1 MQLIKYYSANNP
13 CYQNNVNKADSRYTT
28 FQSRGP
34 QGLMLHSVGCSQPS
48 AKVFAD
54 RWNRSGI
61 EVAVH
66 AVLQADGTV
75 YQCLPWNYRGWHAGS
90 TANNTHVGVEMTE
103 PSQINYTGGSTFTI
117 TDKAAAQEQAKGTY
131 QTAVELFAQ
140 LCKEYSL
147 DPLGDG
153 VIISHHEGYLRGV
166 AGDHG
171 DPEHLWK
178 GLGLSY
184 TMDGFRKDVKTAM
197 STANSKYTVGWHKD
211 SKGWWYA
218 DTANSYYKSQWAKI
232 KGKWYYF
239 DDSGYMLDNVWKV
252 EADSDTYYLGADGDM
267 QTNMIVGLG
276 SDGRLQPIEPYYH
289 LISELPDY
297 CRKEIDRLIPAG
309 KLAGKSGEGENLVLD
324 MPESAVRAVI
334 ICNRQTVQR
343 SGRCSLHHPPVPFI
357 DDSSIPQGKI
367 THFQRKRLAV
377 VRGTFVRYCLRK
389 FYFETAP
396 DTTVT
401 FRIRRSARSPWESDE
416 STALYSRQSALH
428 AWAPGGEWYGAADA
442 YSR

>member
-1 MQLIKYYSANNP
+1 MKIIKYFSTNNP
-13 CYQNNVNKADSRYTT
+13 CYKNNVNKADSRYTT

-103 PSQINYTGGSTFTI
+103 PSQITYTGGSTFTVS
-117 TDKAAAQEQAKGTY
+117 DKAAAQEQAKGTY

-166 AGDHG
+166 ATDHG

-184 TMDGFRKDVKTAM
+184 TMDGFRKDVKAAM
-197 STANSKYTVGWHKD
+197 SETAAKRYTVGWHQD
-211 SKGWWYA
+211 DKGWWYA
-218 DTANSYYKSQWAKI
+218 DTENTYYKSQWAKI

-239 DDSGYMLDNVWKV
+239 DDSGYMLDNAWKV
-252 EADSDTYYLGADGDM
+252 EANSDTYYLGADGDM

-297 CRKEIDRLIPAG
+297 YRTEIDKLVAAG

-324 MPESAVRAVI
+324 MPESAVRVMI
-334 ICNRQTVQR
+334 ILNRQQ
-343 SGRCSLHHPPVPFI
+343 
-357 DDSSIPQGKI
+357 K
-367 THFQRKRLAV
+367 
-377 VRGTFVRYCLRK
+377 
-389 FYFETAP
+389 E
-396 DTTVT
+396 
-401 FRIRRSARSPWESDE
+401 
-416 STALYSRQSALH
+416 
-428 AWAPGGEWYGAADA
+428 
-442 YSR
+442 

>member
-1 MQLIKYYSANNP
+1 MKIIKYFSTNNP
-13 CYQNNVNKADSRYTT
+13 CYKNNVNKADSRYTT

-103 PSQINYTGGSTFTI
+103 PSQITYTGGSTFTVS
-117 TDKAAAQEQAKGTY
+117 DKAAAQEQAKGTY

-166 AGDHG
+166 ATDHG

-184 TMDGFRKDVKTAM
+184 TMDGFRKDVKAAM
-197 STANSKYTVGWHKD
+197 SETAAKRYTVGWHQ
-211 SKGWWYA
+211 A
-218 DTANSYYKSQWAKI
+218 
-232 KGKWYYF
+232 
-239 DDSGYMLDNVWKV
+239 
-252 EADSDTYYLGADGDM
+252 
-267 QTNMIVGLG
+267 
-276 SDGRLQPIEPYYH
+276 
-289 LISELPDY
+289 
-297 CRKEIDRLIPAG
+297 
-309 KLAGKSGEGENLVLD
+309 
-324 MPESAVRAVI
+324 
-334 ICNRQTVQR
+334 
-343 SGRCSLHHPPVPFI
+343 
-357 DDSSIPQGKI
+357 
-367 THFQRKRLAV
+367 
-377 VRGTFVRYCLRK
+377 
-389 FYFETAP
+389 
-396 DTTVT
+396 
-401 FRIRRSARSPWESDE
+401 
-416 STALYSRQSALH
+416 
-428 AWAPGGEWYGAADA
+428 
-442 YSR
+442 

>member
-28 FQSRGP
+28 FQNRGP

-103 PSQINYTGGSTFTI
+103 PSQIKYTGGSTFTI

-131 QTAVELFAQ
+131 QTAVALFAQ

-166 AGDHG
+166 ASDHG

-184 TMDGFRKDVKTAM
+184 TMDGFRKDVKAAM
-197 STANSKYTVGWHKD
+197 SETTTAKKYTIGWHKD
-211 SKGWWYA
+211 KNGWWYA
-218 DTANSYYKSQWAKI
+218 DTETTYYKSKWAKI
-232 KGKWYYF
+232 KEKWYYF
-239 DDSGYMLDNVWKV
+239 DASGYMADNAWKV

-297 CRKEIDRLIPAG
+297 YRREIDPLIAAG

-324 MPESAVRAVI
+324 MPESAVRVMI
-334 ICNRQTVQR
+334 ILNR
-343 SGRCSLHHPPVPFI
+343 
-357 DDSSIPQGKI
+357 
-367 THFQRKRLAV
+367 
-377 VRGTFVRYCLRK
+377 
-389 FYFETAP
+389 
-396 DTTVT
+396 
-401 FRIRRSARSPWESDE
+401 
-416 STALYSRQSALH
+416 
-428 AWAPGGEWYGAADA
+428 
-442 YSR
+442 

>member
-1 MQLIKYYSANNP
+1 MQLIEYYSVNNP
-13 CYQNNVNKADSRYTT
+13 CYKNNVSKADSRYTT

-103 PSQINYTGGSTFTI
+103 PSQIKYTGGSTFTVS
-117 TDKAAAQEQAKGTY
+117 DKAAAQEQAKGTY
-131 QTAVELFAQ
+131 QTAVELFAK

-166 AGDHG
+166 ASDHG

-184 TMDGFRKDVKTAM
+184 TMDGFRKDVKAAM
-197 STANSKYTVGWHKD
+197 SETTTAKKYTIGWHKD
-211 SKGWWYA
+211 KNGWWYA
-218 DTANSYYKSQWAKI
+218 DTETTYYKSKWAKI

-239 DDSGYMLDNVWKV
+239 DDSGYMLDNAWKV

-276 SDGRLQPIEPYYH
+276 SNGRLQPIEPYYH

-297 CRKEIDRLIPAG
+297 YRTEIDKLVAAG

-324 MPESAVRAVI
+324 MPESAVRVMI
-334 ICNRQTVQR
+334 I
-343 SGRCSLHHPPVPFI
+343 L
-357 DDSSIPQGKI
+357 
-367 THFQRKRLAV
+367 
-377 VRGTFVRYCLRK
+377 
-389 FYFETAP
+389 
-396 DTTVT
+396 
-401 FRIRRSARSPWESDE
+401 
-416 STALYSRQSALH
+416 SR
-428 AWAPGGEWYGAADA
+428 E
-442 YSR
+442 

>member
-1 MQLIKYYSANNP
+1 MQLIEYYSVNNP
-13 CYQNNVNKADSRYTT
+13 CYKNNVNKADSRYTT
-28 FQSRGP
+28 FQNRGP

-103 PSQINYTGGSTFTI
+103 PSQITYTGGSTFTI

-166 AGDHG
+166 ATDHG

-184 TMDGFRKDVKTAM
+184 TMDGFRKDVKAAM
-197 STANSKYTVGWHKD
+197 SEEATAKKYTIGWHKD

-218 DTANSYYKSQWAKI
+218 DTETTYYKSQWAKI
-232 KGKWYYF
+232 KEKWYYF
-239 DDSGYMLDNVWKV
+239 DASGYMLDSAWKV
-252 EADSDTYYLGADGDM
+252 EANSDTYYLGADGDM

-276 SDGRLQPIEPYYH
+276 SDGKLQPIEPYYH

-297 CRKEIDRLIPAG
+297 YRKEIDKLVAAG
-309 KLAGKSGEGENLVLD
+309 KLAGKSGEGDNLVLD
-324 MPESAVRAVI
+324 MPESAVRVMI
-334 ICNRQTVQR
+334 ILNR
-343 SGRCSLHHPPVPFI
+343 
-357 DDSSIPQGKI
+357 
-367 THFQRKRLAV
+367 
-377 VRGTFVRYCLRK
+377 
-389 FYFETAP
+389 
-396 DTTVT
+396 
-401 FRIRRSARSPWESDE
+401 
-416 STALYSRQSALH
+416 
-428 AWAPGGEWYGAADA
+428 
-442 YSR
+442 

>member
-1 MQLIKYYSANNP
+1 MQLIEYYSVNNP
-13 CYQNNVNKADSRYTT
+13 CYKNNVSKADSRYTT

-103 PSQINYTGGSTFTI
+103 PSQIKYTGGSTFTVS
-117 TDKAAAQEQAKGTY
+117 DKAAAQEQAKGTY
-131 QTAVELFAQ
+131 QTAVELFAK

-166 AGDHG
+166 ASDHG

-184 TMDGFRKDVKTAM
+184 TMDGFRKDVKAAM
-197 STANSKYTVGWHKD
+197 SESTAKKYTIGWHKD
-211 SKGWWYA
+211 KNGWWYA
-218 DTANSYYKSQWAKI
+218 DTETTYYKSKWAKI

-239 DDSGYMLDNVWKV
+239 DDSGYMLDNAWKV

-276 SDGRLQPIEPYYH
+276 SNGRLQPIEPYYH

-297 CRKEIDRLIPAG
+297 YRTEIDKLVAAG

-324 MPESAVRAVI
+324 MPESAVRVMI
-334 ICNRQTVQR
+334 ILNR
-343 SGRCSLHHPPVPFI
+343 
-357 DDSSIPQGKI
+357 
-367 THFQRKRLAV
+367 
-377 VRGTFVRYCLRK
+377 
-389 FYFETAP
+389 
-396 DTTVT
+396 
-401 FRIRRSARSPWESDE
+401 
-416 STALYSRQSALH
+416 
-428 AWAPGGEWYGAADA
+428 
-442 YSR
+442 